1 MEREQELKKLINVL
15 HRTARTAMRVQWME
29 VGEDEARFAVTQF
42 NRILARLAEID
53 ANIKTVFG
61 PLPEGSSLTT
71 VAMACRQIVSYYEDE
86 IGVEEGERRHGFALD
101 FNVEEIGNLIRDSLQ
116 DFFGKERERRA
127 ERKHSG

>member
-53 ANIKTVFG
+53 ANIRTVFG

-71 VAMACRQIVSYYEDE
+71 VAMACRQVVSYYEDE
-86 IGVEEGERRHGFALD
+86 VGMEEGERRHGFALD

-116 DFFGKERERRA
+116 EFFGKERERRA
-127 ERKHSG
+127 ERKHCG